1 MPVPRRRA
9 SLLGHGSAERP
20 VSAGTCAG
28 RVTVSSHLGSGT
40 GTRVTRRALGISS
53 VFLQGTRSSAAP
65 VIPKTGK
72 DTCTPGLRSGLGW
85 SLVDYRDKVQ
95 ALERLN
101 SELEQQIRAVLQQ
114 RAHSATS
121 WEPLRA
127 QWENVYRQV
136 SEEILSNAR
145 LMLETE
151 NVQNKA
157 DDFKDRFDSER
168 PWRQELEEE
177 ISALLKVSEEASQT
191 REDLQRRSD
200 DLWAEL
206 QQLQLSH
213 QQDVRRLYTHE
224 LDQPDCTQ
232 TGLDQVLDHIRAHW
246 ERVCEE
252 SRVQSDAETKV
263 RLPLVFSVALSP
275 DQEQVEELK
284 TEVQEA
290 ASKLQSL
297 QAQTESLRALKRG
310 LEASLGDA
318 RHWQEVELQNLGSV
332 VSGLDSELN
341 QVRAEAESQ
350 RRDLDTLLSNKQ
362 RLEQEVL
369 LYHSLLKGE
378 ETRYQGLDQGLD
390 QELDQ
395 GPDQGLD
402 QSPDQEPVDGSQF
415 PAASEREGGLLQLP
429 PAAVSL

>member
-65 VIPKTGK
+65 VIPKT
-72 DTCTPGLRSGLGW
+72 GLRSGLGW

-263 RLPLVFSVALSP
+263 FSVALSP

-395 GPDQGLD
+395 DSGTRGT
-402 QSPDQEPVDGSQF
+402 QEIPEEQCRVHTEPGA
-415 PAASEREGGLLQLP
+415 PAP
-429 PAAVSL
+429 PADPKPHINK